1 MVGFWL
7 VGLRAKVERG
17 EDPELLSD
25 RLRKERFVQVL
36 TKQRT
41 PNTSYL

>member
-25 RLRKERFVQVL
+25 RLRKERFV
-36 TKQRT
+36 TGINKT
-41 PNTSYL
+41 TDA